1 MYIFKKEKLEN
12 LGFSTTQKKMAE
24 DIGISEGYFS
34 KILNSKR
41 KCSKVLAYAITK
53 RLNNDKEIEDFFER
67 VD

>member
-1 MYIFKKEKLEN
+1 MYILKKGKLEN

-24 DIGISEGYFS
+24 DIGISESYFS